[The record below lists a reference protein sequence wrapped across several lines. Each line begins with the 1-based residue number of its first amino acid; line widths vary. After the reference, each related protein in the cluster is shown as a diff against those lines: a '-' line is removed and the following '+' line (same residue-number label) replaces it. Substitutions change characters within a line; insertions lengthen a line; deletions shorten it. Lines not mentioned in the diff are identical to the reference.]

1 MILAEKIMQL
11 RKKNG
16 WSQEELAEQLNV
28 SRQSVS
34 KWESAQSIPDLNKIL
49 AMSELFGVSTDYLLK
64 DDAEEVPTEP
74 VMEEKA
80 INSEA
85 HFVSMEEA
93 NRFLDAKE
101 ITAPRIALGT
111 ALCIVSPIPLILL
124 EAVSSK
130 LLISGN
136 DTWLSENI
144 AASIGMVLMT
154 ILIVIAVMLFLSC
167 RRYTADFDYLDK
179 EQIETAYGISGMAK
193 DLQKNYRDRYHQAN
207 MLGTCLCIIAVLP
220 LFISVAIGEKFASED
235 MAAAIGMSCMLF
247 IVAVAVHRFIS
258 VGIIWESYQKLLQ
271 EGDYSKARK
280 KDNESPFSQLYWP
293 LVIALYIFISFS
305 SGAWHLT
312 WLIWLF
318 ASPLKDFIQ
327 SIIKK

>member
-64 DDAEEVPTEP
+64 DEISEISEEPIV
-74 VMEEKA
+74 EEKTISSDA
-80 INSEA
+80 R
-85 HFVSMEEA
+85 FVSMEEA

-111 ALCIVSPIPLILL
+111 FLCILSPLPLILL
-124 EAVSSK
+124 STFAEAK
-130 LLISGN
+130 LLPITEYVASGLGL
-136 DTWLSENI
+136 TMMTLLV
-144 AASIGMVLMT
+144 AA
-154 ILIVIAVMLFLSC
+154 AVVLFLSC
-167 RRYTADFDYLDK
+167 RRYTAEFDFLDK
-179 EQIETAYGISGMAK
+179 EPIETAYGISGMAK
-193 DLQKNYRDRYHQAN
+193 DLQNNYRDRYNNGN
-207 MLGTCLCIIAVLP
+207 MLGTCLCILSVLP
-220 LFISVAIGEKFASED
+220 LFLSIMMGEKFAENDVVS
-235 MAAAIGMSCMLF
+235 AIAISLLLLM
-247 IVAVAVHRFIS
+247 VAVAVHRFIS

-271 EGDYSKARK
+271 EGDYSNKHKRDRK
-280 KDNESPFSQLYWP
+280 SPFTQSYWP
-293 LVIALYIFISFS
+293 FVTASYLLISFMT
-305 SGAWHLT
+305 GAWHLT

-318 ASPLKDFIQ
+318 ASPLKNFIQ
-327 SIIKK
+327 SFIKR

>member
-1 MILAEKIMQL
+1 MILAEKITQL

-64 DDAEEVPTEP
+64 DEISETPNEP
-74 VMEEKA
+74 VMEEKTMGSDA
-80 INSEA
+80 R
-85 HFVSMEEA
+85 FVSMEEA

-101 ITAPRIALGT
+101 ITAPRVALGT
-111 ALCIVSPIPLILL
+111 ALCILSPLPLILL
-124 EAVSSK
+124 AA
-130 LLISGN
+130 
-136 DTWLSENI
+136 LSESKTLPLSEY
-144 AASIGMVLMT
+144 AASGLGLTLLVLM
-154 ILIVIAVMLFLSC
+154 VAAAVMMFLSC
-167 RRYTADFDYLDK
+167 RKYTADFDYLDD
-179 EQIETAYGISGMAK
+179 EQIETAYGITGMAK
-193 DLQKNYRDRYHQAN
+193 DLQENYRDRYNQGN
-207 MLGTCLCIIAVLP
+207 MLGTCLCILSVLP
-220 LFISVAIGEKFASED
+220 LFLSLIMGEQFAENNLVSAVSISLLLIAVAI
-235 MAAAIGMSCMLF
+235 
-247 IVAVAVHRFIS
+247 AVHRFIS

-280 KDNESPFSQLYWP
+280 KDNESPFSRLYWP
-293 LVIALYIFISFS
+293 LVTALYFFISFS
-305 SGAWHLT
+305 TGAWHLT
-312 WLIWLF
+312 WLIWIF

>member
-1 MILAEKIMQL
+1 MILAEKITQL

-64 DDAEEVPTEP
+64 DEISETPSEP
-74 VMEEKA
+74 VMEEKTMGSDA
-80 INSEA
+80 R
-85 HFVSMEEA
+85 FVSMEEA

-101 ITAPRIALGT
+101 ITAPRVALGT
-111 ALCIVSPIPLILL
+111 ALCILSPLPLILL
-124 EAVSSK
+124 AA
-130 LLISGN
+130 
-136 DTWLSENI
+136 LSESKTLPLSEY
-144 AASIGMVLMT
+144 AASGLGLTLLVLMIT
-154 ILIVIAVMLFLSC
+154 VAVMMFLSC
-167 RRYTADFDYLDK
+167 RKYTADFDYLDD
-179 EQIETAYGISGMAK
+179 EQIETAYGITGMAK
-193 DLQKNYRDRYHQAN
+193 DLQENYRDRYNQGN
-207 MLGTCLCIIAVLP
+207 MLGTCLCILSVLP
-220 LFISVAIGEKFASED
+220 LFLSLIMGEQFAENNLVSAVSISLLLIA
-235 MAAAIGMSCMLF
+235 
-247 IVAVAVHRFIS
+247 VAVAVHRFIS

-280 KDNESPFSQLYWP
+280 KNNESPFSRLYWP
-293 LVIALYIFISFS
+293 LVTALYFFISFS
-305 SGAWHLT
+305 TGAWHLT
-312 WLIWLF
+312 WLIWIF